1 MSAVASYARVLA
13 VAAGV
18 AQPIATVRHVH
29 LAPRPLVLVP
39 LSLAGEANAPL
50 AALVGI
56 HPDDP
61 KLFVVPQPRDR
72 DLRFD
77 FLTELAAVILPYI
90 NSYCYDIE
98 HVKGRDRYT
107 NAPQILVPNEAGIRF
122 LGLLGRSTRFR
133 RVDGDYPVPATIP
146 LLGRWLTFAA
156 ERAEHPGSAILLA
169 MTDVLTTH
177 WATGQSALED
187 ANLAALLG
195 WIDPPDGLTGVE
207 AARLAE
213 DPTVYPPAGPAT
225 EPTFDND
232 RLVPAVRAYTEAEPA
247 SREQEAARLEVANR
261 LRTQLEP
268 TWDLMWRA
276 VRLLKD
282 LPAGASVP
290 ERWAADR
297 DRFTG
302 HHEHITGGGP
312 PQGKR
317 DGAVASANR
326 LNRLENELAAYE
338 AARAFDDPLVMAG
351 YRATGAAFV
360 GSVLAVDPGR
370 RVPNSKGTLV
380 TRPLVTLA
388 TRDPVH
394 LAPGT
399 AVVATTRRN
408 QTATVE
414 GVVPDGA
421 GAIVTLELIS
431 GFGRAK
437 VPPPA
442 SLPAPGD
449 QLCYS
454 SIVATSIPTPPLPDA
469 DETPWTHGGP
479 PVYLEDSE

>member
-29 LAPRPLVLVP
+29 LSPRPLVLVP

-50 AALVGI
+50 AALVGT

-61 KLFVVPQPRDR
+61 ALLVVPQPRDR

-77 FLTELAAVILPYI
+77 FLTELAAIVLPYI
-90 NSYCYDIE
+90 QGYCYDIE

-107 NAPQILVPNEAGIRF
+107 NAPQVLVPNEAGIRF

-133 RVDGDYPVPATIP
+133 RTDGDYPVPPTIP

-169 MTDVLTTH
+169 MTEVLAHH
-177 WATGQSALED
+177 WATGQSAMED
-187 ANLAALLG
+187 ANLAAVLG

-213 DPTVYPPAGPAT
+213 DPTVYPPAGPT
-225 EPTFDND
+225 TDPTFDNEH
-232 RLVPAVRAYTEAEPA
+232 LVPAVRAYSEAEPGSA
-247 SREQEAARLEVANR
+247 EQEAARRSVTAK
-261 LRTQLEP
+261 LRSQLEP

-276 VRLLKD
+276 VRLLRD

-297 DRFTG
+297 DRFTS
-302 HHEHITGGGP
+302 HHEHVTGGGL
-312 PQGKR
+312 PQGRR
-317 DGAVASANR
+317 DGAVASAQR

-338 AARAFDDPLVMAG
+338 AARALDDPLVMAG
-351 YRATGAAFV
+351 HRATGAAFV
-360 GSVLAVDPGR
+360 GSVLAVDPTR

-380 TRPLVTLA
+380 TRPLVTVV

-394 LAPGT
+394 LSPGT
-399 AVVATTRRN
+399 TVVAASRRN

-414 GVVPDGA
+414 GIEPDGA
-421 GAIVTLELIS
+421 GAVVTLELSS

-442 SLPAPGD
+442 SLPAPGEE
-449 QLCYS
+449 LCYS
-454 SIVATSIPTPPLPDA
+454 SLVVTNVPTPPLPEPE
-469 DETPWTHGGP
+469 ETPWTHGGP
-479 PVYLEDSE
+479 PSREDAE

>member
-13 VAAGV
+13 YAAGI

-29 LAPRPLVLVP
+29 LSPRPLVVVP
-39 LSLAGEANAPL
+39 LTLAGEANAPL
-50 AALVGI
+50 AALVGT

-61 KLFVVPQPRDR
+61 TLLVVPQPRDR
-72 DLRFD
+72 DLRTD
-77 FLTELAAVILPYI
+77 FLTELAAVVLPYI
-90 NSYCYDIE
+90 HSYCYDIE

-107 NAPQILVPNEAGIRF
+107 NAPQILVPNASGIRF

-133 RVDGDYPVPATIP
+133 RTDSEFPVPPTIP

-156 ERAEHPGSAILLA
+156 ERAEHPGSAILVA
-169 MTDVLTTH
+169 MTDALAMH

-195 WIDPPDGLTGVE
+195 WIDPPDGLTGEE

-225 EPTFDND
+225 DPDFDNGT
-232 RLVPAVRAYTEAEPA
+232 LAPAVRVYSAAEPG
-247 SREQEAARLEVANR
+247 SPEQEAARRQVTDA

-268 TWDLMWRA
+268 TWGLMWRA
-276 VRLLKD
+276 LRLLRD
-282 LPAGASVP
+282 LPAGASVA

-297 DRFTG
+297 QRFTG
-302 HHEHITGGGP
+302 HHEHVTGGGL
-312 PQGKR
+312 PQGRR
-317 DGAVASANR
+317 DGAVASAQR

-351 YRATGAAFV
+351 YRATGAAFA
-360 GSVLAVDPGR
+360 GTVLAVDPSR
-370 RVPNSKGTLV
+370 RRPNGKGTLV
-380 TRPLVTLA
+380 TRPLVTLV

-394 LAPGT
+394 LSPGAT
-399 AVVATTRRN
+399 VVAASRRN

-414 GVVPDGA
+414 GVVPDGT
-421 GAIVTLELIS
+421 GAIVTLELSS

-437 VPPPA
+437 VPPPNA
-442 SLPAPGD
+442 LPAPGEE
-449 QLCYS
+449 LCYS
-454 SIVATSIPTPPLPDA
+454 SVIATNIPTPPLPDP
-469 DETPWTHGGP
+469 DDTPWTHGGP
-479 PVYLEDSE
+479 PRQEPAPE

>member
-1 MSAVASYARVLA
+1 MSPVASYARVLA
-13 VAAGV
+13 AAAGV

-39 LSLAGEANAPL
+39 LALAGEANAPL
-50 AALVGI
+50 AALVGT

-61 KLFVVPQPRDR
+61 TLLVVPQPRDR

-77 FLTELAAVILPYI
+77 FLTELAAVVLPYI
-90 NSYCYDIE
+90 QGYCYDIE
-98 HVKGRDRYT
+98 HVKGRDRYI
-107 NAPQILVPNEAGIRF
+107 NAPQILVPNASGIRF

-133 RVDGDYPVPATIP
+133 RTDGDYPVPPTIP

-156 ERAEHPGSAILLA
+156 ERAEHPGSAVLLA

-177 WATGQSALED
+177 WATGQSAFED

-213 DPTVYPPAGPAT
+213 DPAVYPPAGPAT
-225 EPTFDND
+225 DPDFDNKV
-232 RLVPAVRAYTEAEPA
+232 LAPAVRAYSDAEPGSAEQELARKTVTEA
-247 SREQEAARLEVANR
+247 
-261 LRTQLEP
+261 LRGQLEP
-268 TWDLMWRA
+268 TWDLMWRS
-276 VRLLKD
+276 VRLLRD
-282 LPAGASVP
+282 LPAGASVA

-297 DRFTG
+297 ERFTG
-302 HHEHITGGGP
+302 HHEHITGGGL
-312 PQGKR
+312 PQGRR
-317 DGAVASANR
+317 DGAVASAQR

-351 YRATGAAFV
+351 HRATGAAFTAT
-360 GSVLAVDPGR
+360 VLAVDPAR
-370 RVPNSKGTLV
+370 RRPNSKGTLV
-380 TRPLVTLA
+380 TRPLVTVV

-394 LAPGT
+394 LAPGST
-399 AVVATTRRN
+399 VVAASRRN

-414 GVVPDGA
+414 GIVPDGA
-421 GAIVTLELIS
+421 GAVVTLELSS

-437 VPPPA
+437 VPPPTA
-442 SLPAPGD
+442 LPAPGEE
-449 QLCYS
+449 LCYS
-454 SIVATSIPTPPLPDA
+454 SVVATSIPTPPLPEP

-479 PVYLEDSE
+479 PQIEGL